1 MAPPSPRQGADDL
14 HAVSGSSGLP
24 RVEVLKH
31 LEHRLHNSG
40 LPPASLP
47 PAMACPPLA
56 LLLLG
61 ALLAAF
67 QPALTKPEA
76 LQVFPGQVAQL
87 SCTISPRYAIIGDL
101 GVSWYQQRAGSA
113 PRLLLYY
120 RSEEDQHR
128 APGIPDRFSAAADAA
143 HNTCILTISPVQ
155 PEDDADYYCFVGD
168 LF

>member
-1 MAPPSPRQGADDL
+1 MSVCL
-14 HAVSGSSGLP
+14 S
-24 RVEVLKH
+24 
-31 LEHRLHNSG
+31 
-40 LPPASLP
+40 
-47 PAMACPPLA
+47 
-56 LLLLG
+56 
-61 ALLAAF
+61 AF

-87 SCTISPRYAIIGDL
+87 SCTISPRYAIIGEL

-155 PEDDADYYCFVGD
+155 PEDDAAYYCFVGD

>member
-1 MAPPSPRQGADDL
+1 MCLS
-14 HAVSGSSGLP
+14 
-24 RVEVLKH
+24 
-31 LEHRLHNSG
+31 
-40 LPPASLP
+40 
-47 PAMACPPLA
+47 
-56 LLLLG
+56 
-61 ALLAAF
+61 AF

-101 GVSWYQQRAGSA
+101 GVSWYQQLAGSA

-128 APGIPDRFSAAADAA
+128 APGIPDRFSAAADVA

-155 PEDDADYYCFVGD
+155 PEVDADYYCFVGD
-168 LF
+168 LFSGCGMSVFRLPPTSAPDLETLFLSLSFPPL